1 MKISF
6 FYVKFLSTLNIYN
19 IFKKY
24 VGTTKLDLLRTIGMW
39 NRKTDFYF
47 LDVKKQNIFF
57 TTLHINSTYSNI
69 SNYNLYQTNLIY
81 NLFQCENIGIYQS
94 IKLLLFVV

>member
-24 VGTTKLDLLRTIGMW
+24 VGTTKLDLLRTIGM
-39 NRKTDFYF
+39 
-47 LDVKKQNIFF
+47 
-57 TTLHINSTYSNI
+57 
-69 SNYNLYQTNLIY
+69 
-81 NLFQCENIGIYQS
+81 
-94 IKLLLFVV
+94 